1 MAELKK
7 FKINDELLT
16 TNEPPTFE
24 WVQEHYG
31 LPETL
36 GGMAE
41 DAKIASDSA
50 LRGPLSLLHHTMK
63 AMSID
68 LFPQFLG
75 YGYLMGISQ
84 DTWIRAGVEMIAD
97 EMTKEGVTLK
107 YGGERENLVPE
118 MDEEMVKYEVV
129 DLLHDALTNCGYY
142 GGCLL
147 YIDTGEDGLDLLN
160 PLVLDQQTFKQ
171 GSLKGFKIIEAYN
184 ISPGTYNSTNP
195 LKKDFYKPKT
205 WWVLGQQIHESRFCY
220 FTQNEISTLLA
231 PAYNFFGIPLS
242 QIVLD
247 AVSHFKNCKEAQAR
261 LAGKFADIIFKTNLQ
276 EILEG
281 GSGAE
286 LAKRIRFFVQN
297 RSNDGCQ
304 VIDKETEDISVVT
317 TPLGGI
323 TDIVR
328 QSMELVAASFNE
340 PVVKMW
346 GISPSGFNT
355 GATDL
360 QNHYDHVE
368 SLQKK
373 MMGKQLEK
381 ILTVLQL
388 NKYGYS
394 DKALTF
400 EFNSPS
406 KDDEFRKTGLRKEKA
421 MVDKMYLEAGAISP
435 YEIRQRLIKDKESG
449 YVLED
454 NNEFTEEE
462 IQSLKEAYAQAEQAN
477 HQTSIL

>member
-1 MAELKK
+1 MADLKM
-7 FKINDELLT
+7 KINEDILID
-16 TNEPPTFE
+16 NNPPTYE

-36 GGMAE
+36 GGMTS
-41 DAKIASDSA
+41 DAKIASDNA

-63 AMSID
+63 AMSLD

-75 YGYLMGISQ
+75 YGFLMGISQ

-97 EMTKEGVTLK
+97 EMTKEGVTLQ

-118 MDEEMVKYEVV
+118 MDEELLKY
-129 DLLHDALTNCGYY
+129 DIIKHLHDALTNCGYY

-147 YIDTGEDGLDLLN
+147 YIDTGEEGAELLN
-160 PLVLDQQTFKQ
+160 PLVLDQKTFQQ
-171 GSLKGFKIIEAYN
+171 GSLKGFKIVEAYN
-184 ISPGTYNSTNP
+184 ISPGTYNSTEP

-205 WWVLGQQIHESRFCY
+205 WWVLGRQIHESRFCY
-220 FTQNEISTLLA
+220 FTQNEISTLLL

-247 AVSHFKNCKEAQAR
+247 AVSHFKNCKEAQSR

-304 VIDKETEDISVVT
+304 VIDRETEDISVVT

-360 QNHYDHVE
+360 QNHYDHIE
-368 SLQKK
+368 SLQDK
-373 MMGKQLEK
+373 MLKKQLEK
-381 ILTVLQL
+381 ILKVLQL
-388 NKYGYS
+388 NKYGVI
-394 DKALTF
+394 DEKLTF

-406 KDDEFRKTGLRKEKA
+406 KEDEFRKIGLRKEKA
-421 MVDKMYLEAGAISP
+421 IVDDLYLKTGAISP
-435 YEIRQRLIKDKESG
+435 YEIRQRLIKDKDSG
-449 YVLED
+449 YVLEET
-454 NNEFTEEE
+454 NELTEEQ
-462 IQSLKEAYAQAEQAN
+462 IQALKEAYAEAEATVNTPNIQ
-477 HQTSIL
+477 